1 MNPAHDCERLH
12 EAASH
17 VLGALEERELESYEA
32 HLATCPVCSAEVL
45 RLQPVADSLSLA
57 APRVEAPEDLRARL
71 MRVVNGE
78 AELMHA
84 AGWEADRPPRAHKGP
99 FRRLVPALAAAAAL
113 GAGLLIGALAINS
126 GSGQRIQ
133 VIRAIVL
140 APPGFH
146 SSAALHKAGSRVD
159 LVVVG
164 LPAPPRGRIYEV
176 WLEHGSQPPQP
187 TDVLFSVTHQGNGT
201 VGVPSDLR
209 GVSHVL
215 VTDEPFGG
223 SLKPTRQPIIVAS
236 V

>member
-12 EAASH
+12 EAASYA
-17 VLGALEERELESYEA
+17 LGALDERELASYEA
-32 HLATCPVCSAEVL
+32 HLATCPVCSAEIL
-45 RLQPVADSLSLA
+45 RLRPVADSLSLA
-57 APRVEAPEDLRARL
+57 VPRVEAPDDLRSRL
-71 MRVVNGE
+71 MQVVSGE
-78 AELMHA
+78 AELMNA
-84 AGWEADRPPRAHKGP
+84 AGWEADRPPRARSP
-99 FRRLVPALAAAAAL
+99 FRRLAPALAAAAAL
-113 GAGLLIGALAINS
+113 GAGLLIGALAINT
-126 GSGQRIQ
+126 GSVRRTQ
-133 VIRAIVL
+133 VVRAIVL

-146 SSAALHKAGSRVD
+146 SSAALRKAGSHVE

-209 GVSHVL
+209 GISHVL

-223 SLKPTRQPIIVAS
+223 SPKPTRKPIIVAS